1 MKIKIT
7 INQLKE
13 VLKTEP
19 AKYPIE
25 IMMKNVDQ
33 SELLRIGN
41 ILNQN
46 KK

>member
-7 INQLKE
+7 ISQLKE
-13 VLKTEP
+13 VLKSEP

-25 IMMKNVDQ
+25 VMMKNVDQ
-33 SELLRIGN
+33 SELLKIGKL
-41 ILNQN
+41 LNQ